1 MTRTPTTIL
10 LGAEAP
16 RVMTVPMIAA
26 AFADRRK
33 QAARNT
39 IFKWIRNQTEAG
51 VLRPI
56 RRGLYLNQLARP
68 QPTAADAAAFVRS
81 GAIVSLQ
88 TVLGDAGVTNSYSD
102 IVTSVLP
109 AQGRVAQSS
118 RPVVANGIEYRFH
131 SMPARLLNDEAG
143 DLEDRIDLEVL
154 YPRATPEKALL
165 EWIYL
170 GDSPRTKLAPPPLD
184 INLERIDKHRLKRLA
199 DHMKLTQQ
207 LEGYLERKRR
217 YDRDPNVRAN
227 ASVGEQEPRAERQ
240 LTSPAGTRAKQ
251 AGSD

>member
-1 MTRTPTTIL
+1 VTRTPTTIL

-33 QAARNT
+33 RAARNT
-39 IFKWIRNQTEAG
+39 VFKWIRDQTEAG
-51 VLRPI
+51 VLRPVT
-56 RRGLYLNQLARP
+56 RGLYLNQLARP
-68 QPTAADAAAFVRS
+68 QPMAAEAASFVRS

-88 TVLGDAGVTNSYSD
+88 TVLGDAGITNSYSD

-109 AQGRVAQSS
+109 VRRGLAQSS
-118 RPVVANGIEYRFH
+118 RSVIANGIEYRFH
-131 SMPARLLNDEAG
+131 AMPVRLLDDEAG

-165 EWIYL
+165 DWIYL

-184 INLERIDKHRLKRLA
+184 IDLERLDKRRLKRLA
-199 DHMKLTQQ
+199 ERTSLSKQ
-207 LEGYLERKRR
+207 LAEYFARKRK
-217 YDRDPNVRAN
+217 YDRDPDVRAN
-227 ASVGEQEPRAERQ
+227 ASVTKR
-240 LTSPAGTRAKQ
+240 
-251 AGSD
+251 

>member
-33 QAARNT
+33 RAARNT
-39 IFKWIRNQTEAG
+39 VFKWIRDQTEAG
-51 VLRPI
+51 VLRPVT
-56 RRGLYLNQLARP
+56 RGLYLNQLARP
-68 QPTAADAAAFVRS
+68 QPTAAEAASFVRS

-88 TVLGDAGVTNSYSD
+88 TVLGDAGITNSYSD

-109 AQGRVAQSS
+109 VRGRVAQSS
-118 RPVVANGIEYRFH
+118 RAVVANGIEYRFH
-131 SMPARLLNDEAG
+131 AMPVRLLDDEAG
-143 DLEDRIDLEVL
+143 DLEDRMDLEVL
-154 YPRATPEKALL
+154 YPRASPEKALL

-184 INLERIDKHRLKRLA
+184 IDLDRVDKRQLKRLA
-199 DHMKLTQQ
+199 ERMKMSKRLDQ
-207 LEGYLERKRR
+207 YLIRKRR
-217 YDRDPNVRAN
+217 YDRDPSVSAN
-227 ASVGEQEPRAERQ
+227 T
-240 LTSPAGTRAKQ
+240 LK
-251 AGSD
+251 